1 MSFAKDLKQEL
12 ADKVPGARHCRVAE
26 LAGMMLC
33 GGVVETGEGGE
44 RVLTF
49 STEKEIIAKK
59 CFTFL
64 KKSFNMRIGAGE
76 TTVESRRGKTYTVS
90 VTGDSDVRRCA
101 EEMGFAWPEGRDL
114 RAAETLSDW
123 ALTMPEATCCAR
135 SFTRGVF
142 LMRGTMNDPE
152 KSYHFEVA
160 VPSESIGRWLAGF
173 LQQFDCEPRMR
184 ERRGSW
190 VVYLKD
196 AEQIADALTVM
207 DAVGARLRFE
217 EVRVMRNKR
226 GEVQRMVNCEVSN
239 LAKTTQAAG
248 RQIEAI
254 ELIERV
260 VGLHTLPEELR
271 KMAKLRLENPEYSL
285 QELGDGSTPP
295 VGRSCVNHRLQK
307 LCEIAEGLRLKEGG

>member
-12 ADKVPGARHCRVAE
+12 AEKLSGARHCRLAE
-26 LAGMMLC
+26 LAGMMLY
-33 GGVVETGEGGE
+33 GGSVVTDKDGS
-44 RVLTF
+44 RLLVF

-76 TTVESRRGKTYTVS
+76 TTVESRRGTNFTVTVS
-90 VTGDSDVRRCA
+90 GDSDVRRCT

-114 RAAETLSDW
+114 RAAEALSDW
-123 ALTMPEATCCAR
+123 TLTMPEEICCGR
-135 SFTRGVF
+135 SFTRGLF

-160 VPSESIGRWLAGF
+160 VPSETIGRWLAGF
-173 LQQFDCEPRMR
+173 LAQFDCEPRVR
-184 ERRGSW
+184 ERRGSC

-217 EVRVMRNKR
+217 EVRVVRNKR

-260 VGLHTLPEELR
+260 AGLHTLPDELR
-271 KMAKLRLENPEYSL
+271 KMAKLRLENPEFSL
-285 QELGDGSTPP
+285 QELGDCSTPP